1 MPRERLHSIAERI
14 FIYNIFSGGCEFAFD
29 FFLEKLADTLPK
41 SWHITASCQR
51 VKQKKHP
58 GYLRRSLFFFHLW
71 GQWSGLSSLFCWSV
85 GHGLASHRPL
95 VTLWY
100 LGPGGFPFRRSNA
113 GGVPADGRKWNG
125 GVLCVRLFERYM
137 KHSYQSA
144 GGFKATYLNV
154 GIIRYYKWLL

>member
-1 MPRERLHSIAERI
+1 MHLIS
-14 FIYNIFSGGCEFAFD
+14 FW
-29 FFLEKLADTLPK
+29 K
-41 SWHITASCQR
+41 SWRIPFPKAGVSQPPA
-51 VKQKKHP
+51 KGQNKKRHP
-58 GYLRRSLFFFHLW
+58 GYLRRSLSMLSFFHLW

-100 LGPGGFPFRRSNA
+100 LRPGGFPFRRSSA

-144 GGFKATYLNV
+144 GGFEATYLNV